1 MSTFERY
8 DLTSGSYDST
18 RVPVGTEIIAG
29 CLTMAGLPLHQLSLL
44 DAGCGTGA
52 YSAALVDHVGRI
64 TGLDLSDGML
74 QVAQAKL
81 APWIERGT
89 AELRKGSITAMPF
102 AEASFDAVMFNQV
115 LHHLED
121 GKDPEFAQ
129 LSVAV
134 AEAYRVLKP
143 GGLAV
148 INACTH
154 KQLRKGY
161 WYYRLIPEALNAT
174 LARCAPAPAMVA
186 ALDSAGFEFHDRI
199 VPHESVMQGQSYFDG
214 RGPLDEGWRQGDSI
228 WALAT
233 PAERQAAERQIQ
245 VRDEAG
251 TLDAFVVESDAERPI
266 YGQFSFFLARRP
278 ARAASD
284 QVEPS
289 GST

>member
-44 DAGCGTGA
+44 DPGCGTGA
-52 YSAALVDHVGRI
+52 YSAALVDRVGRI

-74 QVAQAKL
+74 QVARAKL

-89 AELRKGSITAMPF
+89 VELRKGSITAMPF

-134 AEAYRVLKP
+134 AEAFRVLKP
-143 GGLAV
+143 GGLV
-148 INACTH
+148 LVNACTH
-154 KQLRKGY
+154 EQLRKGY
-161 WYYRLIPEALNAT
+161 WYYRLIPNALDAV
-174 LARCAPAPAMVA
+174 LARCAPGPVIAA
-186 ALDSAGFEFHDRI
+186 ALETAGFQFRDRI
-199 VPHESVMQGQSYFDG
+199 VPHETVMQGPSYFEG
-214 RGPLDEGWRQGDSI
+214 RGPLDLAWRQGDSI

-233 PAERQAAERQIQ
+233 PEELQAAERQ
-245 VRDEAG
+245 VR
-251 TLDAFVVESDAERPI
+251 TLEEQGALTAFVRESDAERPT
-266 YGQFSFFLARRP
+266 YGQFSFFLGQRP
-278 ARAASD
+278 L
-284 QVEPS
+284 P
-289 GST
+289 GTP